1 MIKTTNRIL
10 VIGDI
15 HGGLKAINQ
24 VFERAKVTTDDTLIF
39 LGDYVDGWS
48 ESPQVLDFLIEL
60 NKKNRCV
67 FIRGNH
73 DDLLLNWLSESRDNL
88 EWYKH
93 GGESTVLAYANISV
107 VKKQI
112 HIEFLKSLQNYYL
125 DEQNR
130 LFIHA
135 GFTNINGIRYEFFP
149 KLFYWDRTLWETALS
164 LDESIPKNSL
174 FYPRRLTLYD
184 EIYIG
189 HTPVT
194 RIGKTI
200 PIQKACVWNIDT
212 GAAFNGALT
221 ILDID
226 TKEFWQSDSLSK
238 LYPDEKG
245 RN

>member
-1 MIKTTNRIL
+1 MNRKL

-15 HGGLKAINQ
+15 HGGLRALHQ

-48 ESPQVLDFLIEL
+48 ESPQVLDFLIE
-60 NKKNRCV
+60 KSKHQECI

-73 DDLLLNWLSESRDNL
+73 DELLLQWLDKSKDNL
-88 EWYKH
+88 QWYQH
-93 GGESTVLAYANISV
+93 GGESTVLAYAKVDFATKQKHIS
-107 VKKQI
+107 
-112 HIEFLKSLQNYYL
+112 FLKNLQNYYL
-125 DEQNR
+125 DEHNR

-135 GFTNINGIRYEFFP
+135 GFTNMNGIDYEYFP
-149 KLFYWDRTLWETALS
+149 KLFYWDRTLWETALA
-164 LDESIPKNSL
+164 LDTSIPKDSFL
-174 FYPRRLTLYD
+174 YPKRLKLYQ

-194 RIGKTI
+194 KIEQTI
-200 PIQKACVWNIDT
+200 PIQKAGVWNIDT
-212 GAAFNGALT
+212 GAAFNGKLT

-226 TKEFWQSDSLSK
+226 TKEFWQSEPLNE
-238 LYPDEKG
+238 LYFNEKG